1 MLVED
6 VIKLFTES
14 SLRRDGISFASVT
27 VNTDLRTSSYVV
39 SIVSDDPNVVA
50 YEVVHPQFI
59 ANYNAALQGVNK
71 CKQQSDCWNR
81 NNTHEDEPWAFFP
94 QFGLPM
100 AMQRSVLMLNY
111 PPSTAL
117 TGQDYLKTFTMN
129 RWTRVLDAVG
139 IDNPT
144 LFETIV
150 DIRPIAAP
158 GSGTSQNLPD
168 AQTYFNDPSGTTGGY
183 YINPQLS
190 LMVEPQLPNPHE
202 NTLSLVVLGTPARE
216 DWNKITGAGE
226 DILNTGTATIPGGSK
241 PTPFILGNH
250 PDVTTYQ
257 CCPGDPSSQC
267 DSFDLVADEEID
279 MQIACWARSMSENP
293 DGDPEKV
300 LADCKEKWVTNRSAD
315 DDLTFTTDVNH
326 AAPKGDA
333 DTEAHQQQR
342 CGLGQRLRD
351 AADVSQRA
359 PNQRTVSLE
368 RIGAQHQ
375 QQQDTHQQ
383 SGQHCQQRQQCI
395 DQFRPVCA
403 RVHLAS
409 VTRRQCATGFV
420 RRRSCRFV
428 APKDDRLCAQ
438 L

>member
-202 NTLSLVVLGTPARE
+202 NTLSLVVLGTPAAR
-216 DWNKITGAGE
+216 G
-226 DILNTGTATIPGGSK
+226 TGTRSPVLEK
-241 PTPFILGNH
+241 
-250 PDVTTYQ
+250 TY
-257 CCPGDPSSQC
+257 
-267 DSFDLVADEEID
+267 
-279 MQIACWARSMSENP
+279 
-293 DGDPEKV
+293 
-300 LADCKEKWVTNRSAD
+300 
-315 DDLTFTTDVNH
+315 
-326 AAPKGDA
+326 
-333 DTEAHQQQR
+333 
-342 CGLGQRLRD
+342 
-351 AADVSQRA
+351 
-359 PNQRTVSLE
+359 
-368 RIGAQHQ
+368 
-375 QQQDTHQQ
+375 
-383 SGQHCQQRQQCI
+383 
-395 DQFRPVCA
+395 
-403 RVHLAS
+403 
-409 VTRRQCATGFV
+409 
-420 RRRSCRFV
+420 
-428 APKDDRLCAQ
+428 
-438 L
+438 